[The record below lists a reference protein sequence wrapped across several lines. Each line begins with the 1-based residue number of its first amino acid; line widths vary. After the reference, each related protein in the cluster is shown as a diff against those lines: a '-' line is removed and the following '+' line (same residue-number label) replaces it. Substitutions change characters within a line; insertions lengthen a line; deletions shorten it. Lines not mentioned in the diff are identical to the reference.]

1 MALSIDIA
9 ANTRAA
15 QAQVKDLG
23 KSLED
28 VGESL
33 NDLASEAKTSERA
46 TEGVT
51 DSLEAMGREG
61 ESAGDKL
68 EASFSD
74 MVQDA
79 KKAER
84 AVKDV
89 GDSGSKIGTEVKRGT
104 DRAKEGLAE
113 FKDESNSTARE
124 AAASFDGTGESIV
137 DTFQEVAANAF
148 AGFGPAGAAA
158 GLAIAAAVGAIMQS
172 AADAQ
177 EKLQEAREAAAELA
191 RTMYD
196 NGGTLP
202 IQDRIDELFD
212 TLSKEAK
219 ANGALQSMIDQWSD
233 FGTVLEDL
241 EGTAEAT
248 NKPVSELIDALAG
261 NDLDQT
267 RAVLE
272 AVNTELDNMSDWTP
286 IWDEQFQSLSSYKT
300 ELENTLKSQEIAAR
314 LNEAVASSG
323 ASAAAQRA
331 QAEEDAAA
339 RIKSANE
346 AVVESA
352 LGAYDTM
359 RNAAYE
365 KATADNQA
373 FDVGKWLSYVEE
385 TRAQAD
391 AYKAN
396 LQNMRLSPGEWEN
409 LLSLPEE
416 ARAGIAASYASSGE
430 EGKARIRA
438 ALGDGGAGEA
448 GSEAAVSFDAAFNPD
463 AEIKPQVDTSAAE
476 SKVKELTKER
486 EMKIRVK
493 LDTSEVDAWTPPR
506 KTGTVKVG
514 VDGTAWDRY
523 TPATKIAYVR
533 SQPLGG

>member
-9 ANTRAA
+9 ANTRQA
-15 QAQVKDLG
+15 QAQVKDLS
-23 KSLED
+23 KDLDKVADSLD
-28 VGESL
+28 
-33 NDLASEAKTSERA
+33 DLASEAKTSERA
-46 TEGVT
+46 TEGVA
-51 DSLEAMGREG
+51 DGLSEMGREG

-68 EASFSD
+68 EASFSS
-74 MVQDA
+74 MVADA

-84 AVKDV
+84 AAKDV
-89 GDSGSKIGTEVKRGT
+89 GDAGKNIGDGVKRGT
-104 DRAKEGLAE
+104 ERAKEGMSE
-113 FKDESNSTARE
+113 FKSEANSTARE
-124 AAASFDGTGESIV
+124 SAASFDGTGESITDV
-137 DTFQEVAANAF
+137 FQEVAANAF

-158 GLAIAAAVGAIMQS
+158 GLAIAAAFGAMMQS

-191 RTMYD
+191 REMYD

-202 IQDRIDELFD
+202 LKDRIDELFS

-241 EGTAEAT
+241 EGTADAV
-248 NKPVSELIDALAG
+248 NKPVSELIDALSG

-272 AVNTELDNMSDWTP
+272 AVNSELDNMSDWTP
-286 IWDEQFQSLSSYKT
+286 VWDEQYQSLNGYKT
-300 ELENTLKSQEIAAR
+300 ELEATLSAQETAAR
-314 LNEAVASSG
+314 LNEAVAESG
-323 ASAAAQRA
+323 AAAAARRA
-331 QAEEDAAA
+331 QAEEEASA
-339 RIKSANE
+339 RIQSATE
-346 AVVESA
+346 AVVESS
-352 LGAYDTM
+352 LGAYDSM

-373 FDVGKWLSYVEE
+373 FDVGKWLTYVEE

-396 LQNMRLSPGEWEN
+396 LQNMKLSPGEWEN

-430 EGKARIRA
+430 DGKARIRA

-476 SKVKELTKER
+476 SKVKELTKDR

-506 KTGTVKVG
+506 KTGTVRVG